1 MNRHRIPALLLI
13 VFACA
18 VAGAQ
23 ATKHVVAK
31 GETLYS
37 IARHYG
43 VSVDSIISA
52 NGIKDASKILPGLS
66 LIIPGTLA
74 TRSYIVQKGDTLYSI
89 ARAHG
94 MSVDE
99 LKSINTMTGST
110 IVPGQSLL
118 VRTPDAAP
126 SPPVSVAPS
135 TKPVPEPQAP
145 KASASAVSAGM
156 WPVSGELSRIQ
167 GKLAGAAIATKPGV
181 SISAVRAGTVI
192 SAGPFRSFGN
202 MAFVQASDGL
212 VYVYGGAATL
222 RVRVGDVVR
231 KGSVLGLA
239 EADGDGKASV
249 YFFVFRGGDSMDPE
263 KAPRD

>member
-1 MNRHRIPALLLI
+1 M
-13 VFACA
+13 
-18 VAGAQ
+18 
-23 ATKHVVAK
+23 
-31 GETLYS
+31 
-37 IARHYG
+37 
-43 VSVDSIISA
+43 
-52 NGIKDASKILPGLS
+52 
-66 LIIPGTLA
+66 
-74 TRSYIVQKGDTLYSI
+74 
-89 ARAHG
+89 
-94 MSVDE
+94 
-99 LKSINTMTGST
+99 
-110 IVPGQSLL
+110 
-118 VRTPDAAP
+118 
-126 SPPVSVAPS
+126 
-135 TKPVPEPQAP
+135 
-145 KASASAVSAGM
+145 SAGM